1 MASLQIVDMPDD
13 VYEALAER
21 AQMQHRTVEE
31 QAIAELTQLS
41 PSEARRQRKEVIE
54 RLRTMKSP
62 LPPDAPDPV
71 DLIREDRDR

>member
-1 MASLQIVDMPDD
+1 MATLQIRDMPDE

-21 AQMQHRTVEE
+21 AQTQRRSVEE
-31 QAIAELTQLS
+31 QAIVELTQRL
-41 PSEARRQRKEVIE
+41 PSEARRQRMEVIE
-54 RLRTMKSP
+54 RLSTMKSP

>member
-1 MASLQIVDMPDD
+1 MATLQIPDMPDE

-21 AQMQHRTVEE
+21 AQMENRTVEA
-31 QAIAELTQLS
+31 QAIAELTRRS
-41 PSEARRQRKEVIE
+41 PAEARRQRMEVLE
-54 RLRTMKSP
+54 QLRTMKSP

>member
-1 MASLQIVDMPDD
+1 MATLQIHDMPDE

-21 AQMQHRTVEE
+21 AQIEHRTVEE

-62 LPPDAPDPV
+62 LPPGAPDPV

>member
-1 MASLQIVDMPDD
+1 MATLQIHDMPED

-21 AQMQHRTVEE
+21 AQTQHRTVEE
-31 QAIAELTQLS
+31 QAIAELTRLS
-41 PSEARRQRKEVIE
+41 PSEARRQRMEVIE